1 MLVKYTEIWKKKGKK
16 VKKKKKIWVGGTVD
30 QQVSKAYY
38 PESITTGP

>member
-1 MLVKYTEIWKKKGKK
+1 MLVKYTEIWKKKGAKK
-16 VKKKKKIWVGGTVD
+16 EEERFGWGD